1 MPGRVYG
8 FAGMFPVLRS
18 APSAPLRG
26 SRMPKPRARSA
37 ASARPAAPYHHGDLR
52 RALIDTALAMVTEE
66 GAWNFTLREVARR
79 AGVSQAAPYNHFEDK
94 SALLAEVAALGFQSL
109 RQTMDAA
116 ARGQPRS
123 GRQALAGVGAAYVR
137 FGVEHPAHYRLMF
150 GAELADKA
158 RHPTLQAASDAT
170 FAVLTGVLERGQA
183 SGQVRRGAVRDQA
196 LAAWSLVHGLTTLLI
211 DQRVSFLGVSTG
223 EAERHARLAGMALF
237 AGLSA
242 KTA

>member
-1 MPGRVYG
+1 
-8 FAGMFPVLRS
+8 
-18 APSAPLRG
+18 
-26 SRMPKPRARSA
+26 MPKPRARSA

-211 DQRVSFLGVSTG
+211 DQRLSFLGVSTG
-223 EAERHARLAGMALF
+223 EAERHARLAGMTLF

-242 KTA
+242 KTASHRSRG

>member
-1 MPGRVYG
+1 MPN
-8 FAGMFPVLRS
+8 
-18 APSAPLRG
+18 
-26 SRMPKPRARSA
+26 PRASSTA
-37 ASARPAAPYHHGDLR
+37 PARPATRYHHGDLR
-52 RALIDTALAMVTEE
+52 RALIDTALTMVTEE

-79 AGVSQAAPYNHFEDK
+79 AGVSHAASYNHFEDK

-109 RQTMDAA
+109 KQTLEAA

-123 GRQALAGVGAAYVR
+123 ARQAFAGIAAAYVR

-158 RHPTLQAASDAT
+158 RYPTLQAASDAA

-183 SGQVRRGAVRDQA
+183 SGHVRREAVRDQA

-211 DQRVSFLGVSTG
+211 DQRLSFLGVSTG
-223 EAERHARLAGMALF
+223 EAARHARQAGMALF
-237 AGLSA
+237 EGLRA

>member
-1 MPGRVYG
+1 
-8 FAGMFPVLRS
+8 
-18 APSAPLRG
+18 
-26 SRMPKPRARSA
+26 MPKPQASSA
-37 ASARPAAPYHHGDLR
+37 PPAQPATRYHHGDLR

-66 GAWNFTLREVARR
+66 AAWNFTLREVARR
-79 AGVSQAAPYNHFEDK
+79 AGVSHAAPYNHFEDK

-109 RQTMDAA
+109 RQTLEAA
-116 ARGQPRS
+116 ARAQPRS
-123 GRQALAGVGAAYVR
+123 ARQAFAGIAAAYVR

-150 GAELADKA
+150 GAELAEQA
-158 RHPTLQAASDAT
+158 RYPALQAASDAT

-211 DQRVSFLGVSTG
+211 DQRVSFLGVSPSD
-223 EAERHARLAGMALF
+223 AERHARQAAMALF
-237 AGLSA
+237 EGLRA